1 MWAARRRVLT
11 GFFLAAAAFLST
23 PANSATNWSWANPA
37 PQGNYLN
44 ASATGG
50 GISVAVG
57 NGGSVYAD
65 AGDGWLAQTSGTTN
79 NLHAVAFG
87 AGLFVAVGSSNTLIT
102 SNDGVNWT
110 AASVTG
116 STQDLNSVAY
126 GNGIFVV
133 AGSNG
138 IVFTSTDGGATWVAT
153 GDFGQTVTVTS
164 VVFGC
169 GKFVALTHDSG
180 NSASAVFYSDDGTVW
195 QSANIPAPAADPPID
210 AAFNGTLFV
219 AMGVNADGISGAS
232 IMTSD
237 DGINWTTQA
246 PLLPATASPI
256 SITANGSTFVIM
268 LESAVSNAAV
278 TTPIG
283 IETGTDGVNWSTVA
297 ANNLPASWSQNIPR
311 QITYTGS
318 AYLVVGASAYIASSA
333 DLVNWTP
340 LSPDSSLTFDRLRGV
355 QWLAD
360 RFFAVGDDDTVLTS
374 TGGETWTKQ
383 AVAVSVRSN
392 LHDIAYNGKLF
403 VVVGS
408 NNVVLTSADGSNW
421 SAIQINPAAP
431 AGTIFTSVAWG
442 GSSFVAV
449 ATAGVIYSSPDGLT
463 WTPQV
468 SGTADNLWGV
478 VWVGNYFVAVTDST
492 QDSNPII
499 ISSDGI
505 HWKPT
510 TFYVSEPVALFG
522 IHWDGARMIVSGS
535 ATPVA
540 GTHVGFV
547 ATSTD
552 CFCWDTYYGNVND
565 VFSDV
570 AFNGNQYI
578 AVGGSSLYTSM
589 DAKNWATPEPELQG
603 TTLQKLAAH
612 NGQLVATGYAGA
624 LLHSTT
630 LVATVN
636 DGSITTKV
644 DTSTNGTLQAWGSSL
659 KFAVTQPAHG
669 KVTLVDTATGS
680 FTYTPTPGYSGSDQF
695 TFTANSS
702 AGMSNTATENITV
715 NDVPAVAHDG
725 SGTIVSGKTLYAGL
739 SASTS
744 YGEQKFTYQLV
755 SNPTHGSVVL
765 TNPWDGSFSY
775 TPAAGF
781 TGDDSFEFNVIDD
794 AGTLSN
800 TATQR
805 ITVTAEPPSTSGTS
819 NNNTPPPSGTNSPST
834 SSENTNTANGG
845 GADDMLALLL
855 LVLPVVLRRRR

>member
-1 MWAARRRVLT
+1 MMWAIRHGILS
-11 GFFLAAAAFLST
+11 GSFLALAVFLS
-23 PANSATNWSWANPA
+23 ASAHAATTWSWANPS

-57 NGGSVYAD
+57 NGGTVYVN

-87 AGLFVAVGSSNTLIT
+87 GGMFVAVGSSNTIII
-102 SNDGVNWT
+102 SNDGVNWAT
-110 AASVTG
+110 AGVTG
-116 STQDLNSVAY
+116 SIRDLYSVAY
-126 GNGIFVV
+126 GNGVFVV

-138 IVFTSTDGGATWVAT
+138 NVLASSDGGATWIVT
-153 GDFGQTVTVTS
+153 GNFGQTVTVTS

-169 GKFVALTHDSG
+169 GKFAALAHDET
-180 NSASAVFYSDDGTVW
+180 SASSAIFYSDDGTVW
-195 QSANIPAPAADPPID
+195 NSANIPTPITDPPIY
-210 AAFNGTLFV
+210 AAFNGTLLV
-219 AMGVNADGISGAS
+219 AMGVNADGNSGAS

-246 PLLPATASPI
+246 PLLPATSSPI
-256 SITANGSTFVIM
+256 SITTNGSTFVIM
-268 LESAVSNAAV
+268 LESAVSDTAV
-278 TTPIG
+278 TTSVS
-283 IETGTDGVNWSTVA
+283 IETGSDGVNWTTVA
-297 ANNLPASWSQNIPR
+297 ANDLPASWSQNIPR

-318 AYLVVGASAYIASSA
+318 AYLVVGASAYIASST

-340 LSPDSSLTFDRLRGV
+340 LSPVSTLTLDHLRGV
-355 QWLAD
+355 QWLAG
-360 RFFAVGDDDTVLTS
+360 RFYAVGDDDAILTS
-374 TGGETWTKQ
+374 TDGETWTKQ
-383 AVAVSVRSN
+383 NVAVSVRSN
-392 LHDIAYNGKLF
+392 LRDIAYNGKIY
-403 VVVGS
+403 VIVGS
-408 NNVVLTSADGSNW
+408 NNVVLTSSDGSGW
-421 SAIQINPAAP
+421 SVSQIKPAAP
-431 AGTIFTSVAWG
+431 VGTLFTGVAWS

-449 ATAGVIYSSPDGLT
+449 GTGGAIYSSPDGIT

-478 VWVGNYFVAVTDST
+478 VWVGNYFVAVADST
-492 QDSNPII
+492 QDSDPII

-510 TFYVSEPVALFG
+510 TFYVSDPVALYG

-535 ATPVA
+535 ATPAA

-552 CFCWDTYYGNVND
+552 CFCWDTYYGNVDD

-578 AVGGSSLYTSM
+578 AVGRSSVYTSE
-589 DAKNWATPEPELQG
+589 DAVNWTMPEPAIEG
-603 TTLQKLAAH
+603 TRLQKLAAH
-612 NGQLVATGYAGA
+612 NGELVATGYAGV

-636 DGSITTKV
+636 DGSISTKV
-644 DTSTNGTLQAWGSSL
+644 DTSSNGTLKAWGSSL

-669 KVTLVDTATGS
+669 KVTLADAAAGT
-680 FTYTPTPGYSGSDQF
+680 FTYTPAPGYSGSDQF

-702 AGMSNTATENITV
+702 AGISNTATESVTV
-715 NDVPAVAHDG
+715 NDVAAVAHDG
-725 SGTIVSGKTLYAGL
+725 SDSIVSGKTLYAGL
-739 SASTS
+739 SASAS
-744 YGEQKFTYQLV
+744 YGEQKFIYQLV
-755 SNPTHGSVVL
+755 SHPSHGSVVL

-800 TATQR
+800 TATQH
-805 ITVTAEPPSTSGTS
+805 ITVTAEPAPT
-819 NNNTPPPSGTNSPST
+819 SGTNS
-834 SSENTNTANGG
+834 SSSSGNNSSSASSAGTDAGG
-845 GADDMLALLL
+845 GGGSAGVLELLL
-855 LVLPVVLRRRR
+855 LVLSAVLRRRR